1 MFDTSIAADVPWDVT
16 PEQAQSMTA
25 EQATAALAVR
35 HAALHPPP
43 SVVPMD
49 AQDARALIE
58 IRSRDASF
66 ANALLS
72 GSVAAR
78 KEWDELNAKADGGDD
93 VADAIANIQERAP
106 LFETTN
112 SQSGQ
117 LNRRDH
123 ATFVSADRN
132 AGLSDAVIEQR
143 LNSPPIPRAEHALA
157 TAAWNMRS
165 GNAEWAKR
173 LLAGNSQAR
182 WEWENLTTL
191 LSSPIKE

>member
-78 KEWDELNAKADGGDD
+78 KDGTSLTRRPTAVTMLPMPSQTSKSLRRYSKRQTAK
-93 VADAIANIQERAP
+93 VASS
-106 LFETTN
+106 T
-112 SQSGQ
+112 G
-117 LNRRDH
+117 
-123 ATFVSADRN
+123 
-132 AGLSDAVIEQR
+132 VI
-143 LNSPPIPRAEHALA
+143 
-157 TAAWNMRS
+157 MRPS
-165 GNAEWAKR
+165 
-173 LLAGNSQAR
+173 
-182 WEWENLTTL
+182 
-191 LSSPIKE
+191 